1 MSTLQQLQASCLGLL
16 FSTQAH
22 KVGFARLGIQEDIN
36 TLSER
41 EQYLLG
47 LYDRLGEVCLE
58 RRVLVAEL
66 EGDDTSIADGG
77 EEMLKQRTEVAE
89 SELLQSTAKTQMK
102 DKVLETTLITHP
114 ILKAV
119 HSGAGSTAKERA
131 LLPLIQR
138 RDMLSLTHANLS
150 QVLTSTLDSISQ
162 TQVAIADARETNS
175 QLAARLLTLAER
187 RKKERRRIAGERD
200 ERYGEAEKD
209 LNEAKVR
216 WEIMRNAVQAIIVG
230 SGVDWAGDARLRKTV
245 LACGEDMRDDD
256 W

>member
-1 MSTLQQLQASCLGLL
+1 MTTLQQLQTSCLGLL

-22 KVGFARLGIQEDIN
+22 KVGFSRLGVQGNIN
-36 TLSER
+36 ILSER

-58 RRVLVAEL
+58 RRVLEAEL
-66 EGDDTSIADGG
+66 EDDDKSTTDEG
-77 EEMLKQRTEVAE
+77 EENLQERTEIAE

-119 HSGAGSTAKERA
+119 HSGAGSTVKERA

-150 QVLTSTLDSISQ
+150 QVLTSTLDNISQ
-162 TQVAIADARETNS
+162 TQAAIADALETNR
-175 QLAARLLTLAER
+175 QLAARLLALTEK
-187 RKKERRRIAGERD
+187 RKKERRRVAGERD
-200 ERYGEAEKD
+200 ERYDEAEKD
-209 LNEAKVR
+209 LKNAKVR

-245 LACGEDMRDDD
+245 LACGEDVRDDD
-256 W
+256 